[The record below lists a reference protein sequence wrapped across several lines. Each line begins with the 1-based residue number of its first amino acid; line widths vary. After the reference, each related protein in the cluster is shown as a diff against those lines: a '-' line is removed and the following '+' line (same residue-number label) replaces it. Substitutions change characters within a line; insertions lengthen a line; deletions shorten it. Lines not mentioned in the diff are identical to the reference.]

1 MNDNHSPREWIATER
16 ESPASAAGDRWLV
29 RAILLAQFGPAFMFS
44 GVAVALP
51 AMGHELAMSATEL
64 GLVETTF
71 LASSTAFL
79 LPAGRV
85 ADMLR
90 RGALFR
96 WTLMAFGVLSLLI
109 GCVSHAWLVLLLR
122 FLQGLVSALASAAGP
137 ALLMDLVPPA
147 QRGRAFGAMI
157 GMAYLGLAAG
167 PLAAG
172 FVVEH
177 LGWRSVFFVGAAWI
191 LVGGLPAFLRTAAHG
206 ERRAGRLHLPSSV
219 LVVVGMCAV
228 VAALAVS
235 GHGGVTWPW
244 LALAVAA
251 LGAFVAWQPRL
262 REPLLDLREMWHNAT
277 LAGALAVQVLLY
289 LNAYCSIFLLSL
301 FLQVG
306 KGLEAR
312 TAGLWLMTGSVVM
325 ACIAPSA
332 GRLADRVKPQIV
344 ASCGVLGVLVSSALG
359 FTLAADVPPWRVGLV
374 LAAQG
379 LGFGLFSSPNM
390 ALILGSLPRER
401 SGFASALAA
410 QSRGLGMFSGMAVT
424 SALVAAHFGERP
436 VAADPAGVV
445 ATVHDA
451 YGVLLV
457 TSALALGAAFVRRRR

>member
-1 MNDNHSPREWIATER
+1 MGSGR
-16 ESPASAAGDRWLV
+16 ESPAPAVDDRWLV
-29 RAILLAQFGPAFMFS
+29 RAIVLAQFGPAFMFS

-51 AMGHELAMSATEL
+51 AMGDDLTMSATEI

-85 ADMLR
+85 ADLLP

-96 WTLMAFGVLSLLI
+96 WMLIAFGVLSLLI
-109 GCVSHAWLVLLLR
+109 GCLSHPWLVLLLR
-122 FLQGLVSALASAAGP
+122 FLQGLAAASSSAAGP

-157 GMAYLGLAAG
+157 GMAYVGLAAG

-206 ERRAGRLHLPSSV
+206 QRRAGSLHLPSTV

-228 VAALAVS
+228 VAALAAS
-235 GHGGVTWPW
+235 GRGGAVWPW
-244 LALAVAA
+244 LALAAAA

-262 REPLLDLREMWHNAT
+262 SAPLLDLRALWHNAT
-277 LAGALAVQVLLY
+277 LTGALAVQLLLY

-306 KGLEAR
+306 VGLAAR

-332 GRLADRVKPQIV
+332 GRLADRVRPQLV
-344 ASCGVLGVLVSSALG
+344 AGCGVLGVLLSSALG
-359 FTLAADVPPWRVGLV
+359 VTLAADSPPWRVGLV

-379 LGFGLFSSPNM
+379 LGFGLFSSPNL
-390 ALILGSLPRER
+390 ALILGSLPRDR

-410 QSRGLGMFSGMAVT
+410 QSRGLGMFAGMAVT
-424 SALVAAHFGERP
+424 SALVAAHFGERA
-436 VAADPAGVV
+436 VATDPAGVV

-451 YGVLLV
+451 YVVLLV
-457 TSALALGAAFVRRRR
+457 TSALALGAALVRRR